1 MIEAG
6 SGFRFPA
13 KAFEMPFRCPMAE
26 ANYFESNRAVETFLP
41 RAINHTLA
49 ATTSTSSNS

>member
-13 KAFEMPFRCPMAE
+13 KALQMRFGRPMAE
-26 ANYFESNRAVETFLP
+26 ANHFEGNCAVETFLP
-41 RAINHTLA
+41 RTINHTLA
-49 ATTSTSSNS
+49 AATDYLQ